1 MAFESGEMDGKIG
14 GIVIRLAYGLF
25 WIAGIVLLVFGAHS
39 GDLQSLVEVSGC
51 RAADD
56 ICRI

>member
-1 MAFESGEMDGKIG
+1 MAFDSGEMDGKIG
-14 GIVIRLAYGLF
+14 GIVIRLACGLF
-25 WIAGIVLLVFGAHS
+25 WIAGIVQLVFGANR
-39 GDLQSLVEVSGC
+39 GDLQSPVEVSGC